1 MRNEKQERKFENG
14 GEESKVKTLDHE
26 GRGGCNFATTQEF
39 LGENYLWGAL
49 DERKGSKTNE

>member
-1 MRNEKQERKFENG
+1 MRNEKQERKSENG

-39 LGENYLWGAL
+39 LGENYL
-49 DERKGSKTNE
+49 